1 MMIKKILF
9 ATILLL
15 SAGLGFAQQRTITG
29 TVTDAG
35 TGLPIPF
42 AAIQEEGTQHGGSTD
57 GDGVYSIDVAEG
69 ANLIFTSLG
78 YVTVN
83 ASTAGRTR
91 VDVQMKP
98 DTETIE
104 ETIVV
109 AYGTA
114 KKSSFTGSASSVSE
128 EKLAERVVS
137 NVSNALSGQVAG
149 VQTVG
154 GGGAPGSSA
163 TIMVRGIGSMAAY
176 SDPLYVVDGV
186 PYGGDVASINP
197 ADIESMTVL
206 KDAAANA
213 IYGARGANGVI
224 LITTKKGKTAD
235 ARVSVDAK
243 WGVNKRMLPNYDV
256 ISDPGEYYELHY
268 KALYNS
274 RYDAGYSSVQAHNY
288 ANANLLDITNGGLGY
303 QVYTIPPGE
312 RLVGTNFKIN
322 PSATLGFNDGIFYY
336 TPDDWYD
343 EIFGSGN
350 LRQEYNATVAGTT
363 DRMNYYLSLGYLD
376 DTGLINNS
384 SFSRYTGTAKLDY
397 QAKKWLKVGANI
409 RFTQSTSHQNGS
421 TAWGSAGN
429 IFYITNMIAPIYPM
443 YVRGADGKIKI
454 ESATG
459 TNIYDDGATETNFRR
474 AFMATARPGAGI
486 DNDRYNN
493 INSTFSGQVYANI
506 TPFKGMTLTANV
518 ALLESNSRVNSLSSR
533 YGSSPTSD
541 GAASV
546 SHSRYSTV
554 NQQYLANYKT
564 TVAGRYNID
573 VLAGYEL
580 YSVMSQ
586 GLSGS
591 DDHLYNPFIGE
602 LNNAGQTDNRSVGS
616 STARYMTQGFIAR
629 VQSDYQEKYFLSA
642 SYRRDASSRFHKDSR
657 WGDFGSVGGAWLMS
671 KEPWMMSASNWLD
684 FLKFKLSWGVQGN
697 DSLTND
703 FPYKDQYS
711 ITYSQE
717 TGEYSK
723 TLVYKGNKDITWET
737 SYAFN
742 TGFDFEMFRG
752 RLMGN
757 LEFFLRDTKDLLYNQ
772 AVPLSSGIS
781 TGYIPTNVGKI
792 RNYGVELELTGVI
805 FRTENLTWTVSANL
819 THYKNVILDLADD
832 IKENGYRT
840 NSSILRIGGSLNQMY
855 MKMFAGVD
863 PETGLAQY
871 YLDPA
876 NGDWSLTTDY
886 EKAQRMDIGDALAK
900 AYGGFGTSLDFYG
913 FDFSLQC
920 AYQLGGKIYDSAYQ
934 ELMHTGTSAT
944 AGTNWHKDIYK
955 AWTPDNRNTT
965 VPRLNAA
972 DDSYQ
977 KDSDRFLITSNYLS
991 LNNITLGYTFPA
1003 RWIQKAKISNLRV
1016 YVTADNVGVLS
1027 ARKGL
1032 DPRVSMGSGS
1042 SGASGSASYSAMR
1055 NISGGITINF

>member
-1 MMIKKILF
+1 MLF
-9 ATILLL
+9 L
-15 SAGLGFAQQRTITG
+15 SSGLVFAQQRTITG
-29 TVTDAG
+29 TVTDAS
-35 TGLPIPF
+35 TGIPIPF

-57 GDGVYSIDVAEG
+57 GDGRYSIEVAEA
-69 ANLIFTSLG
+69 ANLIFSSLG
-78 YVTVN
+78 YLDVKVSTVGQ
-83 ASTAGRTR
+83 TQIDIR
-91 VDVQMKP
+91 MFP

-114 KKSSFTGSASSVSE
+114 KKSSFTGSAASVGE

-149 VQTVG
+149 VQTIG

-163 TIMVRGIGSMAAY
+163 TIMVRGIGSMSAY

-186 PYGGDVASINP
+186 PYGGSVASINP

-243 WGVNKRMLPNYDV
+243 WGFNKRMLPNYDV

-274 RYDAGYSSVQAHNY
+274 RSQAGYSAVQSHNY

-303 QVYTIPPGE
+303 QVYKVPAGE

-322 PSATLGFNDGIFYY
+322 PSASLGFNDGIFHY

-343 EIFGSGN
+343 EIFGRGN

-363 DRMNYYLSLGYLD
+363 ERMNYYVSMGYLD
-376 DTGLINNS
+376 DTGLISNS

-397 QAKKWLKVGANI
+397 QAKEWLKVGANI
-409 RFTQSTSHQNGS
+409 RYTQSTSHQNGS
-421 TAWGSAGN
+421 TAWGSSAN

-443 YVRGADGKIKI
+443 YVRGADGKIRI
-454 ESATG
+454 EPATG
-459 TNIYDDGATETNFRR
+459 TKMYDDGATETNFRR
-474 AFMATARPGAGI
+474 AFMANARPGAGI

-493 INSTFSGQVYANI
+493 INSTFSGQVYANV
-506 TPFKGMTLTANV
+506 TPFSGMTLTANI
-518 ALLESNSRVNSLSSR
+518 ALLESNSRANSLSSR
-533 YGSSPTSD
+533 YGSSNATND
-541 GAASV
+541 GSASV
-546 SHSRYSTV
+546 SHSRYNTV
-554 NQQYLANYKT
+554 NQQYLANYRKT
-564 TVAGRYNID
+564 ILGHYNID
-573 VLAGYEL
+573 VLAGYES
-580 YSVMSQ
+580 YSVISQ

-591 DDHLYNPFIGE
+591 DNHLYNPFIGE
-602 LNNAGQTDNRSVGS
+602 LDNAGQTVDRAVSS
-616 STARYMTQGFIAR
+616 STARYMTQGFLSR
-629 VQSDYQEKYFLSA
+629 VQADYQEKYFLSA

-657 WGDFGSVGGAWLMS
+657 WGDFGSVGGAWLIS
-671 KEPWMMSASNWLD
+671 KEPWMFSTSGWLD
-684 FLKFKLSWGVQGN
+684 FLKLKASWGVQGN
-697 DSLTND
+697 DALTND

-711 ITYSQE
+711 ISYSQE

-723 TLVYKGNKDITWET
+723 TLVYKGNRDITWET

-742 TGFDFEMFRG
+742 TGFDFEIFRG
-752 RLMGN
+752 RLMGTF
-757 LEFFLRDTKDLLYNQ
+757 EYFLRDTKDLLYNQ

-781 TGYIPTNVGKI
+781 TGFVPTNVGKI
-792 RNYGVELELTGVI
+792 RNSGIELELSGVLLK
-805 FRTENLTWTVSANL
+805 TQNLLWTVNANL
-819 THYKNVILDLADD
+819 THYKNRILELADD
-832 IKENGYRT
+832 IRENGYRT
-840 NSSILRIGGSLNQMY
+840 SSSILRIGGSLNQMY
-855 MKMFAGVD
+855 MKRFAGVD

-871 YLDPA
+871 YMDPE

-900 AYGGFGTSLDFYG
+900 VYGGFGTSLDFYG
-913 FDFSLQC
+913 FDFSMQFS
-920 AYQLGGKIYDSAYQ
+920 YQLGGKIYDSAYQ
-934 ELMHTGTSAT
+934 ELMHTGTAAT
-944 AGTNWHKDIYK
+944 AGTNWHKDIYR
-955 AWTPDNRNTT
+955 AWTAENRNTD
-965 VPRLNAA
+965 VPRLNAS

-977 KDSDRFLITSNYLS
+977 KDSDRFLVSSNYLS
-991 LNNITLGYTFPA
+991 LNNISLGYTFPA
-1003 RWIQKAKISNLRV
+1003 QWMQKLKISNLRI
-1016 YVTADNVGVLS
+1016 YVTADNVTVFS

-1032 DPRVSMGSGS
+1032 DPRLSMGSGS